1 LIGRVNPV
9 ISMTSTSSVSYLT
22 PKFDD
27 FLFARIEENGE
38 TPLSVL
44 SVLAR
49 LGIDPWEEAARLAQ
63 LSPAAAATRLASS
76 IAAIPGAPSAYLDAG
91 TVANRLISLLP
102 SPHSVASLSHAP
114 GVRPMAK
121 STFAVSAI
129 LMAFILIIQLVA
141 INRQPT
147 IRDHEAPA
155 TSKVL
160 P

>member
-1 LIGRVNPV
+1 MRAIEIIPAAP
-9 ISMTSTSSVSYLT
+9 ISYLT

-27 FLFARIEENGE
+27 FLFARIDENGE

-63 LSPAAAATRLASS
+63 LPRTVAARRLASS

-91 TVANRLISLLP
+91 TVSDRLISLLP
-102 SPHSVASLSHAP
+102 PPHAVARLPHEL

-121 STFAVSAI
+121 STFAVWAI
-129 LMAFILIIQLVA
+129 LMALILVMQVILV
-141 INRQPT
+141 RSQPP
-147 IRDHEAPA
+147 IGAHEAHAPSA
-155 TSKVL
+155 SQAL